1 MSTSSSQL
9 LSFSQ
14 WSCALG
20 CEHSYSRDGSGT
32 IYRTA
37 FVRLRASTLS
47 DPVPKSSRRTLWHVK
62 GQTTG
67 CKFRHNDAE
76 FSNTTQIRSC
86 STLPQH
92 GSLQPDLLSAVTSA
106 SIGGIWQPRS
116 TALSLYFSVFLTR
129 SLSVSHPMGPSLPT
143 RHRCLQRRPFHA
155 VKCSRRDL
163 YTCSCVINIQPCLK
177 NPASCSYKMHEKQ
190 KWT

>member
-1 MSTSSSQL
+1 MGLQTPFMSTSSSQL

-20 CEHSYSRDGSGT
+20 CEHSYSCDGSGT

-76 FSNTTQIRSC
+76 FQTQHRSD
-86 STLPQH
+86 P
-92 GSLQPDLLSAVTSA
+92 V
-106 SIGGIWQPRS
+106 
-116 TALSLYFSVFLTR
+116 V
-129 SLSVSHPMGPSLPT
+129 
-143 RHRCLQRRPFHA
+143 RCLNMEA
-155 VKCSRRDL
+155 CSLTYLVR
-163 YTCSCVINIQPCLK
+163 
-177 NPASCSYKMHEKQ
+177 
-190 KWT
+190 